1 MFKSMDSSQIA
12 YFIIFIISIVGII
25 AINVNNKNKGGVKR
39 IVDKIGDIIAAVL
52 LMPITVI
59 QIALQI
65 CIDAV
70 TIVLAVITGVC
81 TIVINVIR
89 LIKHVIDAS
98 HEQGKFTGMCGELA
112 SDPVATMILLGLYL
126 PGVLLR

>member
-12 YFIIFIISIVGII
+12 YFLIFIIVIVGII
-25 AINVNNKNKGGVKR
+25 VNNKHKGGVKR
-39 IVDKIGDIIAAVL
+39 IVDKIGDIISAVL

-70 TIVLAVITGVC
+70 TIVLTVITGVC

-89 LIKHVIDAS
+89 LIKQVID
-98 HEQGKFTGMCGELA
+98 EL
-112 SDPVATMILLGLYL
+112 TRLLIKGYKDKED
-126 PGVLLR
+126 VE

>member
-1 MFKSMDSSQIA
+1 MEMFKSMDSSQIA

-25 AINVNNKNKGGVKR
+25 VDNKNKGGVKR

-70 TIVLAVITGVC
+70 TIVLTVITGVC

-89 LIKHVIDAS
+89 LIKQVID
-98 HEQGKFTGMCGELA
+98 EL
-112 SDPVATMILLGLYL
+112 TRLLIKGYKDKED
-126 PGVLLR
+126 VE

>member
-1 MFKSMDSSQIA
+1 MEMFKSMDSSQIA
-12 YFIIFIISIVGII
+12 YFIIFIIARVGII
-25 AINVNNKNKGGVKR
+25 VNNKHKGGVKR
-39 IVDKIGDIIAAVL
+39 IADKIGDIIAAVL

-70 TIVLAVITGVC
+70 TIVLTVITGVC

-89 LIKHVIDAS
+89 LIKQVID
-98 HEQGKFTGMCGELA
+98 EL
-112 SDPVATMILLGLYL
+112 TRLLIKGYKDKED
-126 PGVLLR
+126 VE

>member
-1 MFKSMDSSQIA
+1 MFKSMDSSHIA

-25 AINVNNKNKGGVKR
+25 VNNKNKGSVKR

-70 TIVLAVITGVC
+70 TIVLTVITGVC

-89 LIKHVIDAS
+89 LIKQVID
-98 HEQGKFTGMCGELA
+98 EL
-112 SDPVATMILLGLYL
+112 TRLLIKGYKDKED
-126 PGVLLR
+126 VE

>member
-1 MFKSMDSSQIA
+1 MEMFKSMDNSQIA
-12 YFIIFIISIVGII
+12 YFLIFIISIVGII
-25 AINVNNKNKGGVKR
+25 VNNKNKGGVKR

-70 TIVLAVITGVC
+70 TIVLTVITGVC

-89 LIKHVIDAS
+89 LIKQVID
-98 HEQGKFTGMCGELA
+98 EL
-112 SDPVATMILLGLYL
+112 TRLLIKGHKDKED
-126 PGVLLR
+126 VE

>member
-1 MFKSMDSSQIA
+1 MIKNYTELFKSMDSSHIA

-25 AINVNNKNKGGVKR
+25 VNNKNKDSVKR

-70 TIVLAVITGVC
+70 TIVLTVITGVC

-89 LIKHVIDAS
+89 LIKQVID
-98 HEQGKFTGMCGELA
+98 EL
-112 SDPVATMILLGLYL
+112 TRLLIKGYKDRED
-126 PGVLLR
+126 VE

>member
-25 AINVNNKNKGGVKR
+25 VNNKDKGGVKR
-39 IVDKIGDIIAAVL
+39 IMDKIGDIIAAVL
-52 LMPITVI
+52 LMPITVM

-70 TIVLAVITGVC
+70 TIVLTVITGVC

-89 LIKHVIDAS
+89 LIKQVID
-98 HEQGKFTGMCGELA
+98 EL
-112 SDPVATMILLGLYL
+112 TRLLIKGCKDKED
-126 PGVLLR
+126 VK

>member
-1 MFKSMDSSQIA
+1 MFKSIDSSQIA

-25 AINVNNKNKGGVKR
+25 VYNKDKGGVKR

-52 LMPITVI
+52 LMPITVM

-65 CIDAV
+65 CIDAI
-70 TIVLAVITGVC
+70 TIVLTVITGVC

-89 LIKHVIDAS
+89 LIKQVID
-98 HEQGKFTGMCGELA
+98 EL
-112 SDPVATMILLGLYL
+112 TRLLIKGYKDKED
-126 PGVLLR
+126 VE

>member
-1 MFKSMDSSQIA
+1 MIKNYTEMFKSMDSSQIA
-12 YFIIFIISIVGII
+12 YFIIFIISIACII
-25 AINVNNKNKGGVKR
+25 VTNVNNKNKGGVKR

-70 TIVLAVITGVC
+70 TIVLTIITGVC

-89 LIKHVIDAS
+89 LIKQVID
-98 HEQGKFTGMCGELA
+98 EL
-112 SDPVATMILLGLYL
+112 TRLLIKGYKDKED
-126 PGVLLR
+126 VE